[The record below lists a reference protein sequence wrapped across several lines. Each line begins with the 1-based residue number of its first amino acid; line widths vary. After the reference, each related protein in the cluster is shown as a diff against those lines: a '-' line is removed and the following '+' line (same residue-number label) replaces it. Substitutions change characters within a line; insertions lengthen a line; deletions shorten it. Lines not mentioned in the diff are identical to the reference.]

1 MKCVLT
7 PNLEPP
13 FNLRQIYPNPD
24 LFDQLKVREDG
35 LLRLPSEAE
44 VLAYVIKRN
53 KEVGVIPC
61 ESEAERDMCLAHYQT
76 KHPRL
81 PLIVLPPV
89 GPHYVVDETDL
100 PDDYFLDCWE
110 WDNGCQVN
118 MPRARILHMGKIR
131 MARAPV
137 LLEADQ
143 DVEKAIDRGDSTA
156 ERTARLKRQVLRD
169 IPQTFDLTVYPTPE
183 TLKSAWPPELPA
195 RE

>member
-1 MKCVLT
+1 MKSILT

-13 FNLRQIYPNPD
+13 YNLRQIFPNPD
-24 LFDQLKVREDG
+24 LFDRFT
-35 LLRLPSEAE
+35 EAE

-110 WDNGCQVN
+110 WDNGCKVN
-118 MPRARILHMGKIR
+118 MPKARVIHLDRIR
-131 MARAPV
+131 KVRDPELAKLDVPFMIA
-137 LLEADQ
+137 LET
-143 DVEKAIDRGDSTA
+143 GDTA
-156 ERTARLKRQVLRD
+156 EQRRITGLKQALRD
-169 IPQTFDLTVYPTPE
+169 IPQTFDLTVYATPE
-183 TLKSAWPPELPA
+183 ELKVAWPVILPA
-195 RE
+195 RRQ